1 MEYDGT
7 HEIELKGN
15 YLALQYLDA
24 ISMALEFCE
33 VMGIPAD
40 RVLKG
45 LSTFNGVPGR
55 GEISIEGGVK
65 YLRDR
70 NPGVSHMSVERTLS
84 CLKQMGALD
93 NAVMIIDPV
102 SKKVCD
108 KMDKD
113 LIKEV
118 ADKYGVEMM
127 ITDGSGKLPEV
138 PSGRSVVIM
147 MTKEG
152 YQ

>member
-1 MEYDGT
+1 M
-7 HEIELKGN
+7 
-15 YLALQYLDA
+15 
-24 ISMALEFCE
+24 
-33 VMGIPAD
+33 
-40 RVLKG
+40 
-45 LSTFNGVPGR
+45 
-55 GEISIEGGVK
+55 K

-84 CLKQMGALD
+84 CLKQMDVLE
-93 NAVMIIDPV
+93 NAVMIVDPV
-102 SKKVCD
+102 SRKVCD

-113 LIKEV
+113 LIKQV
-118 ADKYGVEMM
+118 ADRYGVEMI
-127 ITDGSGKLPEV
+127 ITDGSGKPPEV